1 MKYRVVPTS
10 KFKKEYKRALRR
22 GAGRGTGSVLEAE
35 GNRSRMGRGSL
46 SNPTQQEIF
55 HWIFPQFP
63 VEIPSKSSE
72 FSRNFQWKFAAFPLE
87 NLSKEA

>member
-1 MKYRVVPTS
+1 MGAYGWYRKSAEAGDEWGMTLLGLCYEQGTS
-10 KFKKEYKRALRR
+10 
-22 GAGRGTGSVLEAE
+22 SVLEAE

-55 HWIFPQFP
+55 HWIFPQFS
-63 VEIPSKSSE
+63 VEIPSKFSE

-87 NLSKEA
+87 N